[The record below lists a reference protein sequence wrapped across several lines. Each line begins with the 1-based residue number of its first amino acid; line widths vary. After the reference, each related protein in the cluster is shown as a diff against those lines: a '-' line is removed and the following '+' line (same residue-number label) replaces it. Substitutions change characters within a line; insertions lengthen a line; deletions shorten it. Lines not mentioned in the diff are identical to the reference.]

1 MEITGT
7 IILVTPVTTGGS
19 GAKPW
24 AKRDFVIE
32 TDGKY
37 PKKVCITLWGQDNID
52 KYDLAVGSTITASIE
67 IESREYNGKWYTNV
81 KAWKIEGMASVPQR
95 ERQPE
100 PKPTSSGTWPSNPVV
115 DDSGDQLP
123 F

>member
-7 IILVTPVTTGGS
+7 IVLVTPVTTGGS

-24 AKRDFVIE
+24 CKQDFVIE

-52 KYDLAVGSTITASIE
+52 KYDLAIGSTITASIE
-67 IESREYNGKWYTNV
+67 IESREYNGKWFTNV

-100 PKPTSSGTWPSNPVV
+100 PKPTSGTWPDKPNV
-115 DDSGDQLP
+115 DGTTDDLP

>member
-7 IILVTPVTTGGS
+7 IILVTPVTTGGN

-24 AKRDFVIE
+24 AKQDFVIE

-52 KYDLAVGSTITASIE
+52 KYDLVVGSTITASIE
-67 IESREYNGKWYTNV
+67 IESREYSGKWYTNV

-100 PKPTSSGTWPSNPVV
+100 PKPTSGTWPEKPNV
-115 DDSGDQLP
+115 DDGIDNLP